1 MIWFILIYFGSVM
14 LGTLALAYWF
24 WKYDKIIISKDS

>member
-1 MIWFILIYFGSVM
+1 MIWFVLIYIGSVM

-24 WKYDKIIISKDS
+24 WKYDKITLIKDQ